1 MDAKFDVDNWFS
13 NFIEKLELPAED
25 KIKLLKEYSSLKD
38 NDGANLSKEELDS
51 FLKES
56 IGGYRG
62 MLYAPKEL
70 ACIAKWSDRKSKWSD
85 RKLKD
90 NEE

>member
-1 MDAKFDVDNWFS
+1 MDAKFDVENWFS

-38 NDGANLSKEELDS
+38 NDAANLSKEELDS

-62 MLYAPKEL
+62 MIYEPKEL
-70 ACIAKWSDRKSKWSD
+70 DCITKWSD

-90 NEE
+90 SVE

>member
-1 MDAKFDVDNWFS
+1 MDAKFDVENWFS

-62 MLYAPKEL
+62 MIYEPKEL
-70 ACIAKWSDRKSKWSD
+70 DCITKWSD

-90 NEE
+90 SVE

>member
-1 MDAKFDVDNWFS
+1 MDMKFDKDNWFS
-13 NFIEKLELPAED
+13 YFIEKLKLPDEE
-25 KIKLLKEYSSLKD
+25 KNKLYNEYRQLKD
-38 NDGANLSKEELDS
+38 KDGANLSEKELDG

-62 MLYAPKEL
+62 MIYEPKEL
-70 ACIAKWSDRKSKWSD
+70 DCVAKWSD

>member
-1 MDAKFDVDNWFS
+1 MDMKFDKDSDDN
-13 NFIEKLELPAED
+13 P
-25 KIKLLKEYSSLKD
+25 LLKM
-38 NDGANLSKEELDS
+38 DGANGYEKELDG

-62 MLYAPKEL
+62 MIYEPKEL
-70 ACIAKWSDRKSKWSD
+70 DCIAKWSD

>member
-25 KIKLLKEYSSLKD
+25 KIKLLKEYRSLKD
-38 NDGANLSKEELDS
+38 NDGANSSKEELDS

-62 MLYAPKEL
+62 MLYGPKEL
-70 ACIAKWSDRKSKWSD
+70 ARREI
-85 RKLKD
+85 
-90 NEE
+90 NII

>member
-1 MDAKFDVDNWFS
+1 MDAKFDVENWFS
-13 NFIEKLELPAED
+13 NFIEKLELSAED
-25 KIKLLKEYSSLKD
+25 KIKLLREYSSLKD

-51 FLKES
+51 LLKKS

-62 MLYAPKEL
+62 MLYEPKDL
-70 ACIAKWSDRKSKWSD
+70 GCMAQCSDRKI
-85 RKLKD
+85 

>member
-1 MDAKFDVDNWFS
+1 MDAKFDVENWFS

-62 MLYAPKEL
+62 MIYEPKEIGL
-70 ACIAKWSDRKSKWSD
+70 YCKMV
-85 RKLKD
+85 
-90 NEE
+90 